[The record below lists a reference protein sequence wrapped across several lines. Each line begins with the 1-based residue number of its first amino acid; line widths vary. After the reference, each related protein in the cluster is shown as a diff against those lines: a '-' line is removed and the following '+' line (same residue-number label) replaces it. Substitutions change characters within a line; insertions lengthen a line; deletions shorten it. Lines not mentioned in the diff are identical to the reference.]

1 MYTYKIGISKEDHDN
16 FVKSSNLVNLLQSS
30 SWAQI
35 KDNWGNERIGFY
47 DNDKLV
53 ATANLLIRDLPL
65 GFTMIYVP
73 RGPIMDYTDKDL
85 VNFVIDSLKK
95 YGKTKKALFVKI
107 DPMISYYSFKLGE
120 EKKLNSDANTIIKN
134 IESAGAKWS
143 GLTTDMSE
151 TIQPRFNA
159 MLYKEDFSEN
169 DLIKKSK
176 NFARKIKKVRK
187 SNTEVKFGKQ
197 ELVNDFA
204 ILMQKTEDRKG
215 VNLRNGEYY
224 SKLLSTYDDAYITIV
239 YLNIKEQ
246 LELAHNDLKKALAAS
261 ENNTSTAEKRLKKLE
276 TDILN
281 AQKKVSDAQDI
292 KESYSQDLIPI
303 AGALTVVFGKTAE
316 TLYAGTDT
324 YFTRFYPSY
333 LSWLAS
339 TQKAFEDEVGATEV
353 NMGGLENSLSE
364 SDGLLNF
371 KKNYNPTIEEGI
383 GEFDIPVNKLL
394 FSASELAY
402 KTRKK
407 IRGQH

>member
-73 RGPIMDYTDKDL
+73 RGPIMDYTNKDL
-85 VNFVIDSLKK
+85 VKFVIDSLKK
-95 YGKTKKALFVKI
+95 YGKTKRALFVKI
-107 DPMISYYSFKLGE
+107 DPMISYYSFKFGE
-120 EKKLNSDANTIIKN
+120 EKELNPDAELTIKN
-134 IESAGAKWS
+134 IEAAGARWS

-159 MLYKEDFSEN
+159 VIRKEDFSEDN
-169 DLIKKSK
+169 FSKKTKQFLRKSRNSAPIIKFGSDELVDDFAYLMKKTEERKEVSLRNKDYYLKMLQTYPEEAFLTMVYFNFNELLSDATEKLSKSK
-176 NFARKIKKVRK
+176 EEYENPRT
-187 SNTEVKFGKQ
+187 N
-197 ELVNDFA
+197 
-204 ILMQKTEDRKG
+204 
-215 VNLRNGEYY
+215 NG
-224 SKLLSTYDDAYITIV
+224 
-239 YLNIKEQ
+239 
-246 LELAHNDLKKALAAS
+246 
-261 ENNTSTAEKRLKKLE
+261 KRLKRIEDNYKS
-276 TDILN
+276 
-281 AQKKVSDAQDI
+281 AQKNLDSINKVI
-292 KESYSQDLIPI
+292 EEHGEIVPV
-303 AGALTVVFGKTAE
+303 AGGLTINFGGSADH
-316 TLYAGTDT
+316 LYAGMDTDFQK
-324 YFTRFYPSY
+324 YYPAY
-333 LSWLAS
+333 LAWYESINH
-339 TQKAFEDEVGATEV
+339 AFEKGAKTL

-371 KKNYNPTIEEGI
+371 KKNFIPTVEEGI

>member
-85 VNFVIDSLKK
+85 VKFVIDSLKK

-120 EKKLNSDANTIIKN
+120 EKKLNPEAELIIKN
-134 IESAGAKWS
+134 IEDSGARWS
-143 GLTTDMSE
+143 GLTADMSE

-159 MLYKEDFSEN
+159 VIRKEDFSEDN
-169 DLIKKSK
+169 FSKKTK
-176 NFARKIKKVRK
+176 QFLRK
-187 SNTEVKFGKQ
+187 SRNSAPIIKFGSD
-197 ELVNDFA
+197 ELIDDFSYLMKKTEERKEVSLRNKDYYLKMLHTYPDEA
-204 ILMQKTEDRKG
+204 ILTMVYFNFKE
-215 VNLRNGEYY
+215 
-224 SKLLSTYDDAYITIV
+224 LLSDATE
-239 YLNIKEQ
+239 KFS
-246 LELAHNDLKKALAAS
+246 KAKNEY
-261 ENNTSTAEKRLKKLE
+261 ENPRSNNEKRLKRIEEDYK
-276 TDILN
+276 I
-281 AQKKVSDAQDI
+281 AQNNLDSIKKVI
-292 KESYSQDLIPI
+292 EEHGEIIPV
-303 AGALTVVFGKTAE
+303 AGGLTIDFGGNAE
-316 TLYAGTDT
+316 HLYAGMDT
-324 YFTRFYPSY
+324 AFQKYYPAY
-333 LSWLAS
+333 LAWYEAINH
-339 TQKAFEDEVGATEV
+339 TFEKGAKTL

-371 KKNYNPTIEEGI
+371 KKNFIPTIEEGI

-402 KTRKK
+402 KTRKR